1 VVRRFPLGFV
11 AVAQWGAIPYHAI
24 DMARRKPKKEQGNA
38 AAPPVPAEP
47 TARTSAT
54 YLAALLAT
62 AVICFFPLFKYFFA
76 QDDFTLLLTAYRE
89 GWGAFAD
96 YFAQRPG
103 MFRPLTKA
111 AYFGSM
117 YRVFGLDAAPYHAVS
132 IAVHLLNT
140 VLLYRLMNKVRVSRT
155 AALVSVTLFA
165 LSIAFYHIVGWISCI
180 QQLLG
185 LCFMLLSLIWGIDYL
200 HRRSSRTR
208 WLSLGSYVLALMSVE
223 QTFAAPVVLV
233 LFAWLSP
240 GAPEQRLGLK
250 AAAGRYAAHLAIL
263 VLYLVFIGVWKTPP
277 DQGSYVF
284 SFGRNVT
291 VNLLSYLGWT
301 LEFGA
306 ALPSRMATGNI
317 PWSLSHVF
325 VFLIVAYHLARN
337 RWREVAFGLSF
348 FVLGV
353 FPALFLSDHTFYLH
367 TYIPAFGLL
376 YLMAL
381 FVDDLL
387 ELPWMRTDTSR
398 LALLGV
404 VLVTMTAVSFVMV
417 RKNERYRMFDLI
429 DMPRSFVLRRALI
442 AGAMY
447 ESLSREKPFEDS
459 TEKVYLVYGRE
470 GGRDEAKWNN
480 KNVKAATGWGAMVNL
495 MYDKPDLQVEF
506 KVAGDAIGWEEQFVS
521 DIYFYDD
528 YGNCSP
534 MPLQSQE

>member
-1 VVRRFPLGFV
+1 MARRFPLGFV
-11 AVAQWGAIPYHAI
+11 VVAQRGAIPYHAI
-24 DMARRKPKKEQGNA
+24 DMARRKPKNDKGDA
-38 AAPPVPAEP
+38 ADALLPAEP

-54 YLAALLAT
+54 YLAALVAT

-76 QDDFTLLLTAYRE
+76 QDDFTLILTAYRD
-89 GWGAFAD
+89 GWGAVAD
-96 YFAQRPG
+96 YFAQKPG

-117 YRVFGLDAAPYHAVS
+117 YRAFGLDPAPYHAVS
-132 IAVHLLNT
+132 MAVHLLNT
-140 VLLYRLMNKVRVSRT
+140 VLIYLLSMRVCVSRT
-155 AALVSVTLFA
+155 AALVSATLFA
-165 LSIAFYHIVGWISCI
+165 LSIAFFHIVGWISCI

-185 LCFMLLSLIWGIDYL
+185 LCFMLISLVWGIDYV
-200 HRRSSRTR
+200 RRGSRRAR
-208 WLSLGSYVLALMSVE
+208 WISLGSYVLALMSVE
-223 QTFAAPVVLV
+223 QTFAAPIVLV

-240 GAPEQRLGLK
+240 GSPQDRPGWK
-250 AAAGRYAAHLAIL
+250 AAAGRYAPHLAIL
-263 VLYLVFIGVWKTPP
+263 ALYVVFIGVWKTTP
-277 DQGSYVF
+277 DQGSYTF

-291 VNLLSYLGWT
+291 INLLSYLGWT

-306 ALPSRMATGNI
+306 ALPSRMATGSI

-325 VFLIVAYHLARN
+325 VFLIVVYHLARR
-337 RWREVAFGLSF
+337 RWREVVFGLSF
-348 FVLGV
+348 FVLAAL
-353 FPALFLSDHTFYLH
+353 PTLFLSDHTFYLH

-376 YLMAL
+376 YLIAL
-381 FVDDLL
+381 FVDDIL
-387 ELPWMRTDTSR
+387 ELPLMRTDRAR

-447 ESLSREKPFEDS
+447 ESLSREKPFEENI
-459 TEKVYLVYGRE
+459 EKVYLVYGRE

-480 KNVKAATGWGAMVNL
+480 KNVKAATGWGSMINL
-495 MYDKPDLQVEF
+495 MYDRPDLSVEF
-506 KVAGDAIGWEEQFVS
+506 KVAGDAIGWEEQYLS

-528 YGNCSP
+528 YGNSSP
-534 MPLQSQE
+534 MPLRSPE